1 MARDFPRLKI
11 VVSHGCYP
19 WVGDIIMVVQRNRNV
34 YLELSE
40 YEQSPFS
47 EGYIQAA
54 NTMIGDKVIF
64 RQRPPLPRFQGTDRA
79 LQEAAVQPAG
89 AGKHFLQQR
98 RPIAGALRAEG
109 GLSAVR
115 GSPPRLR
122 PGVPGRERLQQPSW
136 GWETRGET

>member
-1 MARDFPRLKI
+1 MARDFPKLKI

-19 WVGDIIMVVQRNRNV
+19 WVNEIIMVVQRNRNV

-64 RQRPPLPRFQGTDRA
+64 ASTARW
-79 LQEAAVQPAG
+79 
-89 AGKHFLQQR
+89 
-98 RPIAGALRAEG
+98 ISALRSCLTLAC
-109 GLSAVR
+109 S
-115 GSPPRLR
+115 SPSEP
-122 PGVPGRERLQQPSW
+122 P
-136 GWETRGET
+136 